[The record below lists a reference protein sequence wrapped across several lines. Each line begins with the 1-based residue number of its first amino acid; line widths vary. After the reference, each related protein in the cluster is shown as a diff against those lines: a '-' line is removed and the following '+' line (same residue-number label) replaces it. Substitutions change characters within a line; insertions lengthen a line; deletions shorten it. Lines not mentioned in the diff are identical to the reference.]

1 MVSVEEIKKHGLS
14 KRYLQRVSSDTLQEL
29 SKEKKS
35 NGSATALALL
45 AQEVLWERSGRPFSG
60 DIQRYYWDIEDYEDG
75 EDIDMYL
82 DDYEDYE
89 DYDEEDDY

>member
-1 MVSVEEIKKHGLS
+1 MVTTEEIKKHRLS
-14 KRYLQRVSSDTLQEL
+14 KRYLQRISSDTLQEL

-60 DIQRYYWDIEDYEDG
+60 DIQRYYWDIEDEEDN
-75 EDIDMYL
+75 EDIGLYL
-82 DDYEDYE
+82 
-89 DYDEEDDY
+89 DEEDEY